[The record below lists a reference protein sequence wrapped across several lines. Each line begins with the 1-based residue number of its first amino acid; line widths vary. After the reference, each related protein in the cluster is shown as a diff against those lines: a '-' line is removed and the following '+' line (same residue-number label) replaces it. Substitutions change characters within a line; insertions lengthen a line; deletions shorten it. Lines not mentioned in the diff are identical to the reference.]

1 MLWGP
6 TLGIKYVGPNACS
19 HVSESL
25 RDAMT
30 RMKLRCQKFCRV
42 PCTTERQPDYFP
54 WLPFLWCLQ
63 ACRYVACKCSLG
75 LQALLFADIRAVTS
89 FCGHEKKILYDAHG
103 NNRQNKLMY
112 SREPL
117 THTTNVSIH
126 FGKTV
131 NRQNDTSSLRFF
143 VT

>member
-1 MLWGP
+1 MQ
-6 TLGIKYVGPNACS
+6 VFS
-19 HVSESL
+19 
-25 RDAMT
+25 
-30 RMKLRCQKFCRV
+30 
-42 PCTTERQPDYFP
+42 
-54 WLPFLWCLQ
+54 
-63 ACRYVACKCSLG
+63 G
-75 LQALLFADIRAVTS
+75 LAGVVIADIHAVPP
-89 FCGHEKKILYDAHG
+89 FCGHAQGFDPACRGFSVAQHSLLQKIYDAHG

-131 NRQNDTSSLRFF
+131 NRQNDTSSLHFF